1 MNKTFRIVFIGLL
14 VSQALVLYTVES
26 MIPVPFIA
34 PGAKLGLTNL
44 ITVIAL
50 YTLNNKKDVFLIIM
64 LRLLLSTMFSGNLST
79 FMYSAAGAILS
90 YFVMILVKEFFK
102 DKVSI
107 IGVSASGAFFHN
119 VGQLIIASLIVQNIG
134 VMLYLPLL
142 SAAGLGTGIFIG
154 ITSNFVVKHLSK
166 LSYFNDIKLNKNL

>member
-1 MNKTFRIVFIGLL
+1 MSKTFRIVFIGLL

-44 ITVIAL
+44 ITVISL
-50 YTLNNKKDVFLIIM
+50 YTLKSKKDVFLIII
-64 LRLLLSTMFSGNLST
+64 LRLLLSTIFSGNLST
-79 FMYSAAGAILS
+79 FMYSATGALLS
-90 YFVMILVKEFFK
+90 YFIMIFVKTTFK

-119 VGQLIIASLIVQNIG
+119 VGQLIIGSLIVQNVA
-134 VMLYLPLL
+134 VMLYLPIL

-154 ITSNFVVKHLSK
+154 ITSNFIVKHLSK
-166 LSYFNDIKLNKNL
+166 LPYFNDFKLGL